1 MNEDE
6 LEIEAEKERTVLLAV
21 NSKGARLL
29 PYTLADVEE
38 LAELISYLLS
48 PEGIPEDLKA
58 DALSALEAFQ
68 ALQNAPRE
76 EKLINFLERKP

>member
-38 LAELISYLLS
+38 LAELISYFLS

-68 ALQNAPRE
+68 ALQDAPRAE
-76 EKLINFLERKP
+76 RQIDLLERKP